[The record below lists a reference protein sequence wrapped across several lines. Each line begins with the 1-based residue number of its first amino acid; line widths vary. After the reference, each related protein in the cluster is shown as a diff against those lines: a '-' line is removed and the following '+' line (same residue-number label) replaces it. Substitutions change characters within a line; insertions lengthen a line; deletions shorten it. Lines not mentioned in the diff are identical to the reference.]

1 MALLHQV
8 LKYDRNFS
16 TSNSAL
22 YGIISWTKFTCYGV
36 RMSSEAMSSSKIW
49 PWRSCGLVTQYKKF
63 VLRNVN
69 FRHIIK
75 FH

>member
-22 YGIISWTKFTCYGV
+22 YGT
-36 RMSSEAMSSSKIW
+36 
-49 PWRSCGLVTQYKKF
+49 
-63 VLRNVN
+63 
-69 FRHIIK
+69 IK
-75 FH
+75 RCFHAKRTLFQAGNKLKWKTEMLNH